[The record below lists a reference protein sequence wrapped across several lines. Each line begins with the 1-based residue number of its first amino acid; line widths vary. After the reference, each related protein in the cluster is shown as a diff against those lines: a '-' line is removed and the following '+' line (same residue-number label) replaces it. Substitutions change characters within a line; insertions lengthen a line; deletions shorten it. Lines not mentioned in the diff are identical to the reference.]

1 MSSQNKIFTW
11 EQALEWRKMM
21 KKSHKSVVFTNGCF
35 DILHA
40 GHVAYLEEASKL
52 GDALIVALN
61 SDDSVRALEKSPAR
75 PLQSEFGRSR
85 VMAALEFVSAVIIFS
100 EPTPKE
106 VIEYLTPDTLVKG
119 ADYSIENIVGADW
132 VLSHGGTVKTIEFLP
147 GFSTSSIEKKILAE
161 HGLDRH

>member
-1 MSSQNKIFTW
+1 MVSQDKIFTW
-11 EQALEWRKMM
+11 EQALQWRNSM
-21 KKSHKSVVFTNGCF
+21 KTANKKVVFTNGCF

-40 GHVAYLEEASKL
+40 GHVAYLEEASRL

-61 SDDSVRALEKSPAR
+61 SDESVKALEKSPAR
-75 PLQSEFGRSR
+75 PLQSEYGRSR
-85 VMAALEFVSAVIIFS
+85 VMAALGFVSAVIVFS

-106 VIEYLTPDTLVKG
+106 IIEFLTPDILVKG

-132 VLSHGGTVKTIEFLP
+132 VISHGGDVKTIEFLP